1 MSPVQP
7 QTASRAPSRSV
18 LATAAS
24 VAARRLCQ
32 ALVGAAV
39 LWALVVPSALADDT
53 ISVTVGADPTEEV
66 PVAISVAW
74 SSTTTPIGAWV
85 TVKQAGGLGCAP
97 SYAADAPNSDDV
109 ITGGSIAT
117 GSTSTNRTFSEPGDF
132 TLCGYLQSSSGDT
145 VPRKA
150 TGPIAMTVRSAKAT
164 VGLIVPPRVD
174 LGKTFQLGLVTT
186 TELARLVW
194 VTIKP
199 AGGRACEPNYG
210 ADAPASDDVLNVR
223 VQGSQTSQNNVTAS
237 QTKGTYLLCAYVQ
250 ESSSDAVP
258 EATTSATFLVGPD
271 PCLTARSAL
280 RKAQTAVH
288 VAEASVTRNRK
299 AWKRYSAAARHGSRA
314 ARRHKQSLARLAHSR
329 YQSAVRNRAKARATL
344 AKRQTAVTS
353 ACGG

>member
-1 MSPVQP
+1 MSPAQP
-7 QTASRAPSRSV
+7 QAASCAPSRSAA
-18 LATAAS
+18 ATVAWI
-24 VAARRLCQ
+24 AARRLCQ
-32 ALVGAAV
+32 ALVGAAA
-39 LWALVVPSALADDT
+39 LLALVVPSALADDT

-66 PVAISVAW
+66 PVPISVAW
-74 SSTTTPIGAWV
+74 SSTTTPVGVWV

-97 SYAADAPNSDDV
+97 SYAADNPNSDDV
-109 ITGGSIAT
+109 VSGGGTAT
-117 GSTSTNRTFSEPGDF
+117 GSTSSNRTFSDPGDF
-132 TLCGYLQSSSGDT
+132 TLCGYLQGSSSDT

-150 TGPIAMTVRSAKAT
+150 TGPIAMTVRSARAT
-164 VGLIVPPRVD
+164 IGLTVPARVD
-174 LGKTFQLGLVTT
+174 PGKTFQLGLVTT
-186 TELARLVW
+186 TELARSVW

-199 AGGRACEPNYG
+199 AGGRGCEPNYA
-210 ADAPASDDVLNVR
+210 ADDPLSTDVLSTN
-223 VQGSQTSQNNVTAS
+223 VQGSRTSQNNVTAS
-237 QTKGTYLLCAYVQ
+237 ETKATYLLCAYVQ